1 MHKSG
6 ELSQIGEMM
15 NWNKGFAALYE
26 IKKVDPVS
34 FMDMGSF
41 DFTGGSITKSDDSLI
56 ESAELTMK
64 QDVGECWIRIYLKAK
79 QRENGERVALFTGLT
94 CMPERS
100 IDGSRTTFP
109 VECYSVLK
117 PAEDTLARRGYYAP
131 AGASGALLV
140 KELLSVGPA
149 PIVCEK
155 SSPCLLEPIIAE
167 EYDTNLSMAWKIV
180 DAIGWRIRITGDGT
194 IHICPKPES
203 EAAVFDA
210 LENDCIEPRIS
221 DVEDWFSTPNCFRAV
236 SGDLYAEAKNIDEN
250 NLSIRSRKQNR
261 GGTGEIWAQDSAAA
275 LNEGESLSE
284 YAARMLKEAQAP
296 ARSIRYDRRF
306 RPDVTVSDLVR
317 LHYPRQG
324 IDGVF
329 RVSEQRITLGHGCRI
344 SEEVVM
350 A

>member
-1 MHKSG
+1 
-6 ELSQIGEMM
+6 M

-41 DFTGGSITKSDDSLI
+41 DFTGGSITRSDDSLI

-100 IDGSRTTFP
+100 IDGNRTTFP

-117 PAEDTLARRGYYAP
+117 PAEDTLVRRGYYAP

-180 DAIGWRIRITGDGT
+180 NAIGWRIRIEGDGT
-194 IHICPKPES
+194 IHICPRASAPS
-203 EAAVFDA
+203 AVFDA
-210 LENDCIEPRIS
+210 LENDCIEPRILDS
-221 DVEDWFSTPNCFRAV
+221 QDWFSTPNCFRAV
-236 SGDLYAEAKNIDEN
+236 SGDLYAEAKNVDEN

-329 RVSEQRITLGHGCRI
+329 RVSEQRISLGHGCRI